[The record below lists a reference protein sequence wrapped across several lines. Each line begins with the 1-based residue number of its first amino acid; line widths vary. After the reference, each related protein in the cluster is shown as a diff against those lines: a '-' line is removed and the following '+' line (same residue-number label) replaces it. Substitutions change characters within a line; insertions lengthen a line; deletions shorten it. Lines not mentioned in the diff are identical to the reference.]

1 MAEAVPSRESS
12 HQLTRRETF
21 SFEILVDYKIENY
34 TSLKL
39 ENPKPVFF
47 QEPSRCVC
55 EDVLLY
61 PVDK

>member
-1 MAEAVPSRESS
+1 MSS
-12 HQLTRRETF
+12 SASGKGDNVTKKKKNF
-21 SFEILVDYKIENY
+21 FFVVYKIENY

-47 QEPSRCVC
+47 QEPSGCVC